1 VVDSVDGI
9 APTLPSFVVGPKPW
23 HRGTMN
29 DESTAPNPPGHRLG
43 RVVVVGASLAGLRA
57 AETLR
62 QHDVARE
69 VVVVGD
75 EAHRPYDRPPLSKK
89 LLSGEWEPDRI
100 QLRQPDVFDDL
111 DVEWRLGM
119 AATALDT
126 KNRTIT
132 LADDS
137 RLDFDAAVIATGARP
152 RRLAGQDSFAHTHVL
167 RTLDDS
173 LRLRAEIAPGGRRVV
188 VIGAG
193 FIGLE
198 AAAAAKQLG
207 NDVVV
212 LEGASAPLIRGIG
225 AQMGNAIA
233 DLHRARGVDVRCGV
247 LIDGLTDDGVVLVSG
262 EVVPAD
268 AVVVGVGVTP
278 NTQWLERSNL
288 KLRDGVVCDAALNAL
303 DIEAK
308 TVPGVYAA
316 GDVARWPNQLFDEEM
331 RVEHWTNAAEQG
343 AHVAD
348 NLRRVAAGEPPLP
361 YAPLPF
367 FWSDQ
372 FDHRIQFLG
381 RAAAD
386 DEVRVVA
393 GSVEEGKFLTLF
405 GRDGRL
411 HGALGVNAPRW
422 VMPTRKLFLERAT
435 WDEALAATADL
446 GA

>member
-1 VVDSVDGI
+1 MTVDS
-9 APTLPSFVVGPKPW
+9 
-23 HRGTMN
+23 
-29 DESTAPNPPGHRLG
+29 TAAVPPGHRLG

-62 QHDVARE
+62 QHDVADE
-69 VVVVGD
+69 VVVVG
-75 EAHRPYDRPPLSKK
+75 EEVHRPYDRPPLSKK
-89 LLSGEWEPDRI
+89 LLSGEWEADRI

-111 DVEWRLGM
+111 DVDWRLGT

-126 KNRTIT
+126 RQRTIT

-137 RLDFDAAVIATGARP
+137 RLEFDAVVIATGARP
-152 RRLAGQDSFAHTHVL
+152 RRLAGQDDVATTHVL
-167 RTLDDS
+167 RTVDDS
-173 LRLRAEIAPGGRRVV
+173 LRLRAAIAPGGRRVV

-198 AAAAAKQLG
+198 AAATAQQLG

-225 AQMGNAIA
+225 VEMGNAIA
-233 DLHRARGVDVRCGV
+233 ELHRARGIEVRCGV
-247 LIDGLTDDGVVLVSG
+247 LIDGLTDEGVVLVGG

-268 AVVVGVGVTP
+268 AIVVGVGVTP

-288 KLRDGVVCDAALNAL
+288 KLRDGVVCDATLNAL
-303 DIEAK
+303 DISGNA
-308 TVPGVYAA
+308 VPGVYAA
-316 GDVARWPNQLFDEEM
+316 GDVARWPNPLFEEEM

-343 AHVAD
+343 AHVAE
-348 NLRRVAAGEPPLP
+348 NLRRVAAGEPAEA

-381 RAAAD
+381 RAAPD
-386 DEVRVVA
+386 DDVRVVA
-393 GSVEEGKFLTLF
+393 GSVESGKFLTLF